1 MPTQTTMTPPSQPQA
16 PNYMGLS
23 QQQAFILGSFTSE
36 VFIQNRMDI
45 QDTPIYDTIVQN
57 AGAAV
62 NQNTSTYFTSVGP
75 ASSKTYAQT
84 NMTQPQKL
92 SAPEA
97 FSIFAFRFRYQ
108 ENLSLLDIYNLLF
121 NYCFEFWMGQKA
133 YQRGPL
139 WTYTAGG
146 GIFGTSNQSYTSTA
160 GTVLNNGLPGRNS
173 MHKLGVVLVIEN
185 QMTFYADL
193 NGGNYTLN
201 ASGTGFTSQV
211 VLNGLY
217 ARGVQ

>member
-1 MPTQTTMTPPSQPQA
+1 MAAPAQPQA
-16 PNYMGLS
+16 PNYMNLT

-45 QDTPIYDTIVQN
+45 QDTPIYDTISQL

-62 NQNTSTYFTSVGP
+62 TQNTSTYFTSVGP
-75 ASSKTYAQT
+75 ASGKTYAQT

-97 FSIFAFRFRYQ
+97 FSIFAFRYRYQ
-108 ENLSLLDIYNLLF
+108 ENISLVDLYAILF

-146 GIFGTSNQSYTSTA
+146 GIFGTSNQSYT
-160 GTVLNNGLPGRNS
+160 GTTGTILNNGLPGRNS

-193 NGGNYTLN
+193 NGGNYTL
-201 ASGTGFTSQV
+201 SGTGNGFISQV
-211 VLNGLY
+211 VMSGLY